1 MSTSAYDDTSGT
13 AVRGPRP
20 LMERLMAFS
29 LTEEIAELRAEP
41 QYQEGDRT
49 SRTLAKD
56 VDLRVLLTVLRSGAA
71 LDEQDGDSR
80 VSVQVLDGGLTV
92 ELNGEAVDLE
102 PGELAVIDAG
112 NPWFVRA
119 RSDSALLLTIAWP
132 PEKVDVG

>member
-29 LTEEIAELRAEP
+29 LADEIAELRAEP
-41 QYQEGDRT
+41 QYQDGDRT
-49 SRTLAKD
+49 SRMLAKD
-56 VDLRVLLTVLRSGAA
+56 VDLRVLLTALRTGAA

-80 VSVQVLDGGLTV
+80 VSVQVLDGSVTLD
-92 ELNGEAVDLE
+92 LHGESADLE

-112 NPWFVRA
+112 NPWVLRA
-119 RSDSALLLTIAWP
+119 RTDSAVLLTIAWP

>member
-29 LTEEIAELRAEP
+29 LADEIAELRAEP
-41 QYQEGDRT
+41 QYQDGDRT

-80 VSVQVLDGGLTV
+80 VSVQVLDGGVTV
-92 ELNGEAVDLE
+92 ELNGETVDLD

-112 NPWFVRA
+112 NPWSVRA
-119 RSDSALLLTIAWP
+119 RSDAALLVTIAWP